1 MGKPS
6 RKKKK
11 HVSETNDVAKKQH
24 RTRESPLKS
33 MSEDTMVFVD
43 RAHELKEEGNKFFQR
58 REHGGAISKYE
69 QALKLLPSS
78 HIDCAYLHS
87 NLAAC
92 YMQLDPPEYDKAI
105 NECNLALLVASK
117 YSKALLKRA
126 RCYEAL
132 DRLDLALID
141 VTKVLN
147 VEPNNMTALELSER
161 LKKGIEKVGIKVNDV
176 AVISEEVT
184 NLHTTKNVGTIMQ
197 SRDKAERKGGSK
209 KKKGNKVEGKPILE
223 ENPKE
228 EAVRSVKL
236 VFGDDIRWAHVPLQ
250 CSIRQLREIVSSRF
264 PCLKGFLIKYKDQDG
279 DLVTITITEEIRWAE
294 ESVSPQGLVRLYIFE
309 VRPEQDPLFEELKDG
324 VETENCVSA
333 HNNSSENGKSVNNS
347 SENGKSVKCSEHGV
361 HMDIWIVQF
370 AQIFKNHVG
379 IDSDAYL
386 DLHELGMRFYTE
398 AMEDVVTC
406 EEAQDLF
413 DIAADKF
420 REMVAVALFN
430 WGNVHM
436 SKARR
441 RALVEED
448 ASNEDALL
456 AKAKEAYGWAHEQYV
471 KAGERYKESLKVKP
485 DFYEGFLALGQQQFE
500 EAKLCWY
507 FALGTKVELESWD
520 ASEII
525 ELFNSAEDNV
535 EHGAHMWEEIEQERL
550 NELKSGT
557 KANNEKVLLQKNG
570 LDGILKQLSPD
581 EAAEQA
587 ANMRS
592 QVNLLWGTMLYERSV
607 IEFKL
612 GLETWRECL
621 IAAVDR
627 FKLAGASPTDIA
639 VMNKNHCSNAT
650 TQKGVGFKIDEI
662 VQAWNEIYDAKKWI
676 SGVPSFRLE
685 PLFRRRVPKLLNVL
699 EHL

>member
-6 RKKKK
+6 GRKKK
-11 HVSETNDVAKKQH
+11 HLSEKTNDVAEKQH
-24 RTRESPLKS
+24 RTRESPIRS
-33 MSEDTMVFVD
+33 VDEDTAVFVN
-43 RAHELKEEGNKFFQR
+43 RAYELKEEGNIFFQR
-58 REHGGAISKYE
+58 REHGGAIAKYE

-78 HIDCAYLHS
+78 HIDRAYLHS

-92 YMQLDPPEYDKAI
+92 YMQLNPPEYDKAI

-161 LKKGIEKVGIKVNDV
+161 LKKEIEKKGLKINGIEN
-176 AVISEEVT
+176 ISEEV
-184 NLHTTKNVGTIMQ
+184 NNSHTAQ
-197 SRDKAERKGGSK
+197 SQVKRPGKGGSK
-209 KKKGNKVEGKPILE
+209 KKKSSRVQDKPILE

-250 CSIRQLREIVSSRF
+250 CGIRQLREIVSSRF

-294 ESVSPQGLVRLYIFE
+294 ESVGPQGLLRLYIFE
-309 VRPEQDPLFEELKDG
+309 VRPEQDPLFEEIKGG
-324 VETENCVSA
+324 VETENSVSA
-333 HNNSSENGKSVNNS
+333 HNNCSENGN
-347 SENGKSVKCSEHGV
+347 SVKCLEHGV
-361 HMDIWIVQF
+361 HIDTWIVQF
-370 AQIFKNHVG
+370 AQMFKNHVG

-386 DLHELGMRFYTE
+386 DLHDLGMKLYTE

-413 DIAADKF
+413 DVAANKF
-420 REMVAVALFN
+420 QEMVALAFFN
-430 WGNVHM
+430 WGNIHM

-448 ASNEDALL
+448 ASNEDALP
-456 AKAKEAYGWAHEQYV
+456 AKAKDAYEWAHGQYV
-471 KAGERYKESLKVKP
+471 HAEERYKESLKIKP

-500 EAKLCWY
+500 QAKLCWY
-507 FALGTKVELESWD
+507 FAVGTKVELESWD

-525 ELFNSAEDNV
+525 ELFNSAEDNM

-550 NELKSGT
+550 DELKAGPKS
-557 KANNEKVLLQKNG
+557 NSEKFLLQKMG

-592 QVNLLWGTMLYERSV
+592 QINLLWGTMLYERSV

-621 IAAVDR
+621 VAAVDR

-639 VMNKNHCSNAT
+639 VMKKNHCSNAT
-650 TQKGVGFKIDEI
+650 AQEGVGFKIDEI